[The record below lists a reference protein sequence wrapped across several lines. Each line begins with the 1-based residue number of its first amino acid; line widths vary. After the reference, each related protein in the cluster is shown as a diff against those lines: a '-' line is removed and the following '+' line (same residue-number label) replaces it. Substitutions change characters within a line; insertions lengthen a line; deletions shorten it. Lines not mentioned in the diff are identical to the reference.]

1 MEFIHTRDLN
11 PIIDSPRETREIP
24 KSGRSQVRKHQET
37 SLVRRRRKNLKVKRP
52 ITSQKTHVLCV
63 PDKAETS
70 INAVTRPTNVS
81 YTKSI
86 KALWSYNFPKKKD
99 KRKCQ
104 KIDSL
109 PIQTKQNE
117 KEKNH
122 FSKLY
127 QNKKTKTLRTNK
139 NDKERTKS
147 RGVLTF
153 RVLPSMYL
161 PLQDLIVTVFYTL
174 IFLHPLSL
182 QRPHSK

>member
-1 MEFIHTRDLN
+1 MCAGQGRDKYQCRHPTDKCFI
-11 PIIDSPRETREIP
+11 
-24 KSGRSQVRKHQET
+24 
-37 SLVRRRRKNLKVKRP
+37 
-52 ITSQKTHVLCV
+52 
-63 PDKAETS
+63 
-70 INAVTRPTNVS
+70 
-81 YTKSI
+81 Y
-86 KALWSYNFPKKKD
+86 
-99 KRKCQ
+99 
-104 KIDSL
+104 KIDQRAMIVKLSKEER
-109 PIQTKQNE
+109 QE
-117 KEKNH
+117 KMSKNRQSPNPNKTERERKNH